1 MSEPGAPPPHAAPAA
16 ARIAVI
22 VPCFNDG
29 PLVPEAL
36 ASLVE
41 PEPLEVLVVD
51 DASRDPATVVALAK
65 LAGQGVRV
73 VRHEHNQ
80 GLPPARMTGL
90 RATRAPYVF
99 PLDADDLA
107 VPGALSAMADLLDA
121 RPDVA
126 VCFGDYA
133 EFGTHERVR
142 RVPARLDPFRV
153 AYRNDYPVSSLF
165 RRSALEAVGG
175 WQAVGGAV
183 GYEDWNLWMSL
194 AEAGHAG
201 AHWGRGVALRRRLH
215 GERMLTDAA
224 GRHVALYDTLRRTHP
239 RLFSDLASHRRT
251 TDLARPARWIYP
263 ILYGRRPPLGLRT
276 RLDEVLRAARSLS
289 AQEQ

>member
-1 MSEPGAPPPHAAPAA
+1 MSAPA
-16 ARIAVI
+16 RHPGPRVAVI

-36 ASLVE
+36 ASIVE
-41 PEPLEVLVVD
+41 PEPIEIVVVD
-51 DASRDPATVVALAK
+51 DASTHPETIVALAK
-65 LAGQGVRV
+65 LAGAGVRV
-73 VRHEHNQ
+73 IRHDHNQ

-90 RATRAPYVF
+90 HSTRARYVF
-99 PLDADDLA
+99 PLDSDDLA

-121 RPDVA
+121 RPDIA

-142 RVPARLDPFRV
+142 RVPERLDPFRI
-153 AYRNDYPVSSLF
+153 AYRNDYPVSSMF
-165 RRSALEAVGG
+165 RRRALEAVGG

-194 AEAGHAG
+194 AETGHTG
-201 AHWGRGVALRRRLH
+201 EHWGRGVALRRRLH
-215 GERMLTDAA
+215 GQRMLTDAA
-224 GRHVALYDTLRRTHP
+224 GRHVALYDTLRRSHP
-239 RLFSDLASHRRT
+239 RLFSDLAAHRRA
-251 TDLARPARWIYP
+251 TDVAPAARWIYP

-276 RLDEVLRAARSLS
+276 RLDGVLRAARLPAASS
-289 AQEQ
+289 Q